1 LDQDRLTYTRNADSR
16 EATKIE
22 FDVPADMTIQE
33 YKTIC
38 IRMAHALGYNH
49 NSISKTFKEDA
60 NDQPNIENQLKL
72 LFD

>member
-1 LDQDRLTYTRNADSR
+1 MDQDRLTYTRNAGSR
-16 EATKIE
+16 EATKID
-22 FDVPADMTIQE
+22 FDIPADMTIQE

-38 IRMAHALGYNH
+38 IRMAHALGYHH
-49 NSISKTFKEDA
+49 NSISDTFKIDA

>member
-1 LDQDRLTYTRNADSR
+1 MDQDRLTYTRNADSR
-16 EATKIE
+16 EATQIG
-22 FDVPADMTIQE
+22 FDIPADMTVQE

-49 NSISKTFKEDA
+49 NSISDTFRIDDNQKPDM
-60 NDQPNIENQLKL
+60 NQLKL